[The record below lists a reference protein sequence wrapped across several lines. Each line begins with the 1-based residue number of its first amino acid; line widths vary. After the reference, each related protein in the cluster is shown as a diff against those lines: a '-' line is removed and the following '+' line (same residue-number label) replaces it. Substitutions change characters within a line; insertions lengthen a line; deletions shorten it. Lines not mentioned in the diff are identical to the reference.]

1 MCMYILLIYDIM
13 INENKDYRR
22 FSMKLQNNLSIKNSM
37 FIKHHESEFNEQQ
50 LEVLRKAIK
59 HSVDITQ
66 YADPKYD
73 AYQLNNIFVGLLNG
87 LDVTYYADP
96 SFSSQQMSVIIEF
109 LRENQGTLL
118 EESVVLIA
126 QPQYTPSEM
135 YSLRKYTTL
144 PEAKELAKHKLS
156 YRALTKL
163 FEVIRQVQELY
174 DYSPFALDFAVR
186 NINRLRDEENE
197 IDE

>member
-1 MCMYILLIYDIM
+1 
-13 INENKDYRR
+13 
-22 FSMKLQNNLSIKNSM
+22 MKLQSNLSIKNSI

-59 HSVDITQ
+59 HDVDITQ

-73 AYQLNNIFVGLLNG
+73 AYQLNNIFIGLLNG

-109 LRENQGTLL
+109 LRENHGTPL
-118 EESVVLIA
+118 EENVVLIA

-135 YSLRKYTTL
+135 YSLRKYATL
-144 PEAKELAKHKLS
+144 HEAKELAKRKLP

-163 FEVIRQVQELY
+163 FNVIETVQELY

-186 NINRLRDEENE
+186 NINRWRDEENE

>member
-1 MCMYILLIYDIM
+1 MRLACDIM
-13 INENKDYRR
+13 IYENKDYRR

-59 HSVDITQ
+59 HGVDVTQ

-109 LRENQGTLL
+109 LRENQGTPL

-174 DYSPFALDFAVR
+174 DYSPVALDFAVR
-186 NINRLRDEENE
+186 NINRWRDEENE